1 MRLVSRGILAFI
13 VAIASAAASAAP
25 PAQLLYFVAREQL
38 RRADLDTIDDPPILE
53 DVLIG
58 STGDDRRAVPGP
70 AGGGNVN
77 GTLCVLPDGRL
88 VMGEDAGQTA
98 IPAGWGVFEPEGPM
112 VGKLVTTAF
121 DFPEPAG
128 CAVDSEGR
136 LFTVE
141 VGEAGFGGGN
151 GQLIL

>member
-1 MRLVSRGILAFI
+1 MRRVSRGSLGAI
-13 VAIASAAASAAP
+13 VALASTAASAAP
-25 PAQLLYFVAREQL
+25 PEQLLYFVAREQL
-38 RRADLDTIDDPPILE
+38 RRIDLDSVDALPIVQ

-128 CAVDSEGR
+128 CAVDAQGR
-136 LFTVE
+136 LFTIE
-141 VGEAGFGGGN
+141 VGRGELSAAATAS
-151 GQLIL
+151 